1 LGGKSL
7 GEELLIPTKIYV
19 KPILALLRS
28 GVKIHGMAHI
38 TGGGIMEKLGKIV
51 PRGMVAKIKAES
63 WKTQAIFKL
72 IEKKGGIEKEEMF
85 RTFNMGLGMILVVP
99 KSEVE
104 MIKERIKKAKVVGKV
119 EANSGP
125 VVVL

>member
-1 LGGKSL
+1 
-7 GEELLIPTKIYV
+7 
-19 KPILALLRS
+19 
-28 GVKIHGMAHI
+28 
-38 TGGGIMEKLGKIV
+38 MEKLGKIV